1 MKYES
6 WNIAVEGQKTGEAV
20 LHGYLLDAISVAPEK
35 KRPAVIVCAGGGYAR
50 RSDREAE
57 PVILQFLSMGYHGF
71 LLDYSVEP
79 NRFPTSVRELALA
92 VSMVREHAEEWHV
105 DPEKIFVCGFSAAGH
120 LCCSLGEFWNQ
131 EFVYGAIGKTPE
143 AIRPSGLIL
152 CYPVITAGGA
162 AHRGSFDCLVGEQAT
177 KEELDQVSL
186 ELHVHK
192 DMPKTF
198 IWHTYED
205 QAVPV
210 ENSLYLATA
219 LRKAGVNFELHIFP
233 RGLHGS
239 ALANEETSGIRQ
251 ELVIPA
257 AQKWIEL
264 VHTWIEEF

>member
-71 LLDYSVEP
+71 LLDYSVAP

-131 EFVYGAIGKTPE
+131 EFVYGAIGFFV
-143 AIRPSGLIL
+143 IR
-152 CYPVITAGGA
+152 
-162 AHRGSFDCLVGEQAT
+162 
-177 KEELDQVSL
+177 
-186 ELHVHK
+186 
-192 DMPKTF
+192 
-198 IWHTYED
+198 
-205 QAVPV
+205 
-210 ENSLYLATA
+210 
-219 LRKAGVNFELHIFP
+219 
-233 RGLHGS
+233 
-239 ALANEETSGIRQ
+239 
-251 ELVIPA
+251 
-257 AQKWIEL
+257 
-264 VHTWIEEF
+264 

>member
-71 LLDYSVEP
+71 LLDYSVAP

-143 AIRPSGLIL
+143 VIRPSGLIL

-162 AHRGSFDCLVGEQAT
+162 AHRG
-177 KEELDQVSL
+177 
-186 ELHVHK
+186 VHK

>member
-6 WNIAVEGQKTGEAV
+6 WNIAGGRSENRRGSAARISSGCHQCSTGE
-20 LHGYLLDAISVAPEK
+20 

-50 RSDREAE
+50 RSDRGSGAGD
-57 PVILQFLSMGYHGF
+57 PAVFIHGLPRI

-162 AHRGSFDCLVGEQAT
+162 AHRGSLTVWWENRPQKRNWIRCLWNCMST
-177 KEELDQVSL
+177 KTCRKPLSGTR
-186 ELHVHK
+186 
-192 DMPKTF
+192 MRT
-198 IWHTYED
+198 

>member
-35 KRPAVIVCAGGGYAR
+35 KRPAVIVCAGGGYSR

-71 LLDYSVEP
+71 LLDYSVAP

-92 VSMVREHAEEWHV
+92 VAMVREHAEEWHV

-131 EFVYGAIGKTPE
+131 EFVYEAIGKTPE

-152 CYPVITAGGA
+152 CYPVITAGGS
-162 AHRGSFDCLVGEQAT
+162 AHRGSFDCLVGEHAT

-219 LRKAGVNFELHIFP
+219 LRKVGVNFELHIFP

>member
-1 MKYES
+1 M
-6 WNIAVEGQKTGEAV
+6 
-20 LHGYLLDAISVAPEK
+20 
-35 KRPAVIVCAGGGYAR
+35 
-50 RSDREAE
+50 
-57 PVILQFLSMGYHGF
+57 
-71 LLDYSVEP
+71 
-79 NRFPTSVRELALA
+79 
-92 VSMVREHAEEWHV
+92 
-105 DPEKIFVCGFSAAGH
+105 
-120 LCCSLGEFWNQ
+120 
-131 EFVYGAIGKTPE
+131 
-143 AIRPSGLIL
+143 IRPSGLIL

>member
-71 LLDYSVEP
+71 LLDYSVAP

-152 CYPVITAGGA
+152 CYPVITG
-162 AHRGSFDCLVGEQAT
+162 
-177 KEELDQVSL
+177 
-186 ELHVHK
+186 
-192 DMPKTF
+192 
-198 IWHTYED
+198 
-205 QAVPV
+205 
-210 ENSLYLATA
+210 
-219 LRKAGVNFELHIFP
+219 
-233 RGLHGS
+233 
-239 ALANEETSGIRQ
+239 
-251 ELVIPA
+251 
-257 AQKWIEL
+257 
-264 VHTWIEEF
+264 